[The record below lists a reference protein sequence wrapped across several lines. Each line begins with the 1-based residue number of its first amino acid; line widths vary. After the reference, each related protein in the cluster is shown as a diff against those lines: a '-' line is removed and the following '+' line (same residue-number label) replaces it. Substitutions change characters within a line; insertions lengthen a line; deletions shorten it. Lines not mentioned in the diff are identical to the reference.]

1 MREIKLKDAKA
12 HLWAVVDDAAKG
24 EAFAIA
30 RHSRNEA
37 VVLSWGE

>member
-24 EAFAIA
+24 KTFAIT
-30 RHSRNEA
+30 RHGRKEV
-37 VVLSWGE
+37 VVLSWEE